1 MNAHRLN
8 HHDILAV
15 KTFEDRARKK
25 ARANRLADCLTLV
38 GCSLAMLALL
48 VLLVLLVLSITGALA
63 K

>member
-15 KTFEDRARKK
+15 KTFEDRARNK

-38 GCSLAMLALL
+38 GCSLVTLALL
-48 VLLVLLVLSITGALA
+48 VLGLAGVLA

>member
-25 ARANRLADCLTLV
+25 ARANRLADCLALV

-48 VLLVLLVLSITGALA
+48 ALSLAGVLA

>member
-15 KTFEDRARKK
+15 KTFEDRARNK
-25 ARANRLADCLTLV
+25 ARADRLADCLTLV
-38 GCSLAMLALL
+38 GCLLAMLALL
-48 VLLVLLVLSITGALA
+48 TLSLAGALA

>member
-8 HHDILAV
+8 HHDIQAV
-15 KTFEDRARKK
+15 KTFEDRARNK

-48 VLLVLLVLSITGALA
+48 VLSLAGALA